1 METKT
6 FYEKSQICA
15 LLSRYL
21 SYDEKT
27 LKERFDKVLEDL
39 KSGQCRIPVLGVQGA
54 GKSSFLNAVLFGD
67 ILLPVDANETT
78 CIPTEIH
85 YGDNAEIQATVVFA
99 NGSRKQVS
107 CTEKGLAQYVHQ
119 DNNPHNKL
127 DVSHIEISFRNDLL
141 KNGLVLVDLP
151 GVGSIT
157 LENQKATLDYLRKS
171 SAAIFLLRTVPPM
184 TRSESVFVQSAL
196 PFMNSVFWV
205 QNQWTD
211 ESEEEVTEGCDYNE
225 SKLRQIAEKVHK
237 SQDYVTRPTIVCV
250 KKALDGKIDDN
261 PKMVAESNLVSFME
275 RIVHFADEWR
285 CEIQK
290 QLREDAREFVSLARK
305 KAVERKEELESILSG
320 DVDKARAE
328 LEKQYQHASEIKEK
342 NRQRKRVVD
351 DFVHEQKQQLLKNIQ
366 MQCRTGAENL
376 RNNVRELIDSGVTGG
391 ARLEQAYNDCAKEV
405 NEEIFKELQEP
416 FITLTEGT
424 RQYIEE
430 LQPVSLNKEKAKL
443 TVKAS
448 FSEKSKAPTHYGKI
462 GAGAGAVAGAAIGSI
477 IPGVGTA
484 IGAIAGSLIGGLLG
498 GWGGKK
504 IASVQVDRQREI
516 ARDELFR
523 QIKDFQETLE
533 GNYRNILDDF
543 VEGIDNSLRTWMKEQ
558 SNMLEQEYEERSK
571 SFMAEQKETKGNLEQ
586 VEGDIETLSG
596 LAKELE

>member
-1 METKT
+1 METKA
-6 FYEKSQICA
+6 FYENSHICT

-21 SYDEKT
+21 SYDEKA
-27 LKERFDKVLEDL
+27 LKERFDKVLDDL
-39 KSGQCRIPVLGVQGA
+39 KSGQCRIPVLGVQGS

-85 YGDNAEIQATVVFA
+85 YGDNAEPQATVVISD
-99 NGSRKQVS
+99 GSRKKVS

-119 DNNPHNKL
+119 DNNPGNKL
-127 DVSHIEISFRNDLL
+127 KISHIEISFKNELL

-184 TRSESVFVQSAL
+184 TRSEAVFVQSAL

-211 ESEEEVTEGCDYNE
+211 ESDEEVTEGCDYNA

-261 PKMVAESNLVSFME
+261 SKMVAESNLPSFIGN
-275 RIVHFADEWR
+275 IVHFADEWR

-290 QLREDAREFVSLARK
+290 QLRADAREFVSLARQNAADRK
-305 KAVERKEELESILSG
+305 KELENILAG

-328 LEKQYQHASEIKEK
+328 LEKQYQHASEIKEE

-351 DFVHEQKQQLLKNIQ
+351 DFVHDQKQLLLKDIQ
-366 MQCRTGAENL
+366 TQCRTGAETL

-391 ARLEQAYNDCAKEV
+391 SRLEQAYNDCAKEV
-405 NEEIFKELQEP
+405 NENIFKELQEA

-424 RQYIEE
+424 KQYIEE
-430 LQPVSLNKEKAKL
+430 LQPVSLNKANI

-504 IASVQVDRQREI
+504 IADVQVDRQREI

-523 QIKDFQETLE
+523 QIKSFQETLE
-533 GNYRNILDDF
+533 RNYRKILDNF

-558 SNMLEQEYEERSK
+558 GNMLEQEYEKRSK
-571 SFMAEQKETKGNLEQ
+571 SFMAEQKETEVNLEQ
-586 VEGDIETLSG
+586 VKGDIEVLTGLS
-596 LAKELE
+596 KELE